1 MDDFQRE
8 LYFKETHARALQ
20 AEKLIRETKPFRRA
34 AKNYANELFQFNMQ
48 KISANSA
55 ISTNKDLQRMSTN
68 QILTKR
74 HSSTVVDYQHDLVP
88 ITLSD
93 MQVNMIHYGKYFL
106 CRTLADP
113 FFMSSMVVLVADDD
127 KQVETVYIYNY
138 FATLGFT
145 DRDPSQLLP
154 SGTHMVI
161 KEPYLKLMVDGNY
174 NIRVD
179 SPTDIVIL
187 PQLVDLNNNINNAIG
202 ILDTVESLIAKGNQ
216 FFAKGSYH
224 LAIQV
229 YSHVNM
235 SREDGQSQ
243 KVGALLWFS
252 YYFWSLI

>member
-1 MDDFQRE
+1 MNDVQMQMFFE
-8 LYFKETHARALQ
+8 EANARALQ
-20 AEKLIRETKPFRRA
+20 AEKLIRETKPFGRP
-34 AKNYANELFQFNMQ
+34 AKNYADEISQFKTAQYQTYNNKSHANEISFNC
-48 KISANSA
+48 
-55 ISTNKDLQRMSTN
+55 T

-74 HSSTVVDYQHDLVP
+74 HSCDVVDYQRDLVP
-88 ITLSD
+88 IKLND
-93 MQVNMIHYGKYFL
+93 MQVNMIHHGKYL
-106 CRTLADP
+106 QCRTVLDP
-113 FFMSSMVVLVADDD
+113 FYSSSMVVLVADDD

-138 FATLGFT
+138 FATVGFT
-145 DRDPSQLLP
+145 DRDPGQLLP

-187 PQLVDLNNNINNAIG
+187 PQLVDLNNNINKAIG

-229 YSHVNM
+229 YSQVNM